1 MPDLIIKPEATS
13 GNKLILQDQAG
24 GAVLTT
30 ADSGATIANAT
41 LTTPTIAS
49 MANCTFPTGHP
60 IQVKGDTYA
69 PAGAVTIS
77 TSSTRALSDNLQV
90 EITCAST
97 SNYLKI
103 DCFIP
108 CFINDNVSGRSLK
121 AGFRYSTDNWSN
133 ETKLGEK
140 DYIMNHHGYHGAS
153 HWVEQN
159 TTWHTWVQVPTT
171 SAMKIQ
177 TYTTANNGDV
187 RIFGNI
193 DSSQGVGTL
202 IVTEVQG

>member
-1 MPDLIIKPEATS
+1 MPDLTIKPVAAA

-30 ADSGATIANAT
+30 ADSGATIANAS

-49 MANCTFPTGHP
+49 MVNCTFPTGHVLQ
-60 IQVKGDTYA
+60 IKGDTYA
-69 PAGAVTIS
+69 PSGAVTIS
-77 TSSTRALSDNLQV
+77 TSATRALSDNLQV

-121 AGFRYSTDNWSN
+121 AGFRYSTDNWSS

-177 TYTTANNGDV
+177 TYTTSNNGDI

-193 DSSQGVGTL
+193 DSTQGVGTL

>member
-1 MPDLIIKPEATS
+1 MPTL
-13 GNKLILQDQAG
+13 KLG
-24 GAVLTT
+24 STPVLTE
-30 ADSGATIANAT
+30 ALGALTINVANPTVT
-41 LTTPTIAS
+41 LGS
-49 MANCTFPTGHP
+49 NCTFPAGHP

-69 PAGAVTIS
+69 PSGPVTLT

-108 CFINDNVSGRSLK
+108 CYINDNVDGRSMK
-121 AGFRYSTDNWSN
+121 AGFRYSTDNWSS

-140 DYIMNHHGYHGAS
+140 DYIMNHHGYHGAA

>member
-1 MPDLIIKPEATS
+1 MANMIIKPAAD
-13 GNKLILQDQAG
+13 GNLLIQDRAG
-24 GAVLTT
+24 GAVLSTST
-30 ADSGATIANAT
+30 SGATIANAT
-41 LTTPTIAS
+41 LTTPTV
-49 MANCTFPTGHP
+49 ANMSNFTFPAGHVLQ
-60 IQVKGDTYA
+60 IKGDTYA
-69 PAGAVTIS
+69 PSGAVTIS

-121 AGFRYSTDNWSN
+121 AGFRYSTDNWSS

-177 TYTTANNGDV
+177 TYTTSNNGDI

-193 DSSQGVGTL
+193 DSTQGVGTL